1 MPLRSGFRQSVELQ
15 KDREERDMLTMIS
28 SEVAPTG
35 NGGPI
40 AEPRELNEADLL
52 DAYSRAVMGAVERVG
67 PAVVHLEVQTAR
79 SARGRQ
85 RGSGVGSGSGF
96 FFTPDGFLLTNSHVV
111 HGAQA
116 IRATFGDGTHAAH
129 VVGDDP
135 DTDLA
140 VLKVDQ
146 SAPACATLGDSSSLR
161 AGQLV
166 VAIGNPLGFQ
176 ATVTAGVVSALGR
189 TMRSESGRLIEGV
202 VQTDAALNP
211 GNSGGPLVSSRGDV
225 VGVNTAIIAGAQG
238 ICFAI
243 PSRTA
248 EFVAS
253 RLMRDGRV
261 RRAYIGVSGQ
271 TVHLTRRQ
279 ADRYH
284 LAAPGAVLVTSLEPS
299 SPASRAGIVARD
311 LIVSVGGVPVTTVDD
326 LHRRLNE
333 DAIGVSLEIALFR
346 GGARR
351 ELNVIPTERS

>member
-1 MPLRSGFRQSVELQ
+1 
-15 KDREERDMLTMIS
+15 MIS
-28 SEVAPTG
+28 SDVAP
-35 NGGPI
+35 NGPDGLSAP
-40 AEPRELNEADLL
+40 AREPSDADLL
-52 DAYSRAVMGAVERVG
+52 DAYSRALIGAVERVG

-85 RGSGVGSGSGF
+85 RSPGVGSGSGF

-116 IRATFGDGTHAAH
+116 IRATFSDGATHPAH
-129 VVGDDP
+129 LVGDDP

-146 SAPACATLGDSSSLR
+146 SAPAFATLGDSSALR

-211 GNSGGPLVSSRGDV
+211 GNSGGPLASSRGDV

-271 TVHLTRRQ
+271 TISLTRRQ

-284 LAAPGAVLVTSLEPS
+284 LAAPGAVLVTSVEPS

-311 LIVSVGGVPVTTVDD
+311 LIVSAGGVPVTTVDD

-333 DAIGVSLEIALFR
+333 DAIGVSLEIALFH

-351 ELNVIPTERS
+351 ALNIVPTERT

>member
-1 MPLRSGFRQSVELQ
+1 
-15 KDREERDMLTMIS
+15 MLTMIS
-28 SEVAPTG
+28 SDVAPRDADSLTAPAFAP
-35 NGGPI
+35 ND
-40 AEPRELNEADLL
+40 AELL
-52 DAYSRAVMGAVERVG
+52 DAYSRALIGSVERVG
-67 PAVVHLEVQTAR
+67 PAVVHLEVRAKPQP
-79 SARGRQ
+79 RGRQ
-85 RGSGVGSGSGF
+85 RGPGVGTGSGF

-111 HGAQA
+111 HGAEA
-116 IRATFGDGTHAAH
+116 IRATFSDGSTHPAH
-129 VVGDDP
+129 LVGDDP

-146 SAPACATLGDSSSLR
+146 SAPAFATLGDSSALR

-166 VAIGNPLGFQ
+166 IAIGNPLGFQ

-261 RRAYIGVSGQ
+261 RRAYIGVAGQ
-271 TVHLTRRQ
+271 TVRLTRRQ
-279 ADRYH
+279 ADRFH
-284 LAAPGAVLVTSLEPS
+284 LAAPGAVLVTSVEPQ
-299 SPASRAGIVARD
+299 SPADHAGILPRD
-311 LIVSVGGVPVTTVDD
+311 LVVSVGGVPVTTVDD
-326 LHRRLNE
+326 LHRRLTE
-333 DAIGVSLEIALFR
+333 DAIGVALDLVYFR
-346 GGARR
+346 SGARR
-351 ELNVIPTERS
+351 ELNITPTERR

>member
-1 MPLRSGFRQSVELQ
+1 
-15 KDREERDMLTMIS
+15 MLTMIS
-28 SEVAPTG
+28 GDVAP
-35 NGGPI
+35 NGANAQA
-40 AEPRELNEADLL
+40 AELREPSEAELL
-52 DAYSRAVMGAVERVG
+52 DAYSRALIGAVERVG
-67 PAVVHLEVQTAR
+67 PAVVHLEVEIAR
-79 SARGRQ
+79 SVRGRQ
-85 RGSGVGSGSGF
+85 RGSGGGSGSGF

-111 HGAQA
+111 HGAHA
-116 IRATFGDGTHAAH
+116 IRATFGDGGTHSAH
-129 VVGDDP
+129 LVGDDP

-146 SAPACATLGDSSSLR
+146 SAPAFATLGDSSALR

-211 GNSGGPLVSSRGDV
+211 GNSGGPLASSRGDV

-271 TVHLTRRQ
+271 TIRLTRRQ

-284 LAAPGAVLVTSLEPS
+284 LAAPGAVLVTSVEAG
-299 SPASRAGIVARD
+299 SPASRAGIIARD

-333 DAIGVSLEIALFR
+333 DAIGVSLTIALFH
-346 GGARR
+346 GGTRR
-351 ELNVIPTERS
+351 ELKVTPTERS